1 MILILLSALIRTW
14 IFTYEG
20 WLVFFPQ
27 IPSLQCVTCHNMVS
41 TVIHSFLKQPIFL
54 PDCLRTFMIQW
65 GPFCQSCGEPFPALL
80 IKDILSQNVERKGCE
95 RLDGI
100 EDRVGDRDGRDEGGG
115 QDRSDV
121 EKQQVTLICC

>member
-1 MILILLSALIRTW
+1 MRDDW
-14 IFTYEG
+14 F
-20 WLVFFPQ
+20 FFPQ

-41 TVIHSFLKQPIFL
+41 MVIHSFLKQPTFL
-54 PDCLRTFMIQW
+54 PDCLHMFMIQW

-80 IKDILSQNVERKGCE
+80 IKDILSQRKGCE

-121 EKQQVTLICC
+121 EKQ